1 MGLRR
6 GSAVL
11 WVRDMLK
18 KDLERGNSLH
28 RWLRFGKLE
37 GGSLAG
43 DFERQATIWTTPALR
58 PPRITHRKTLE
69 K

>member
-1 MGLRR
+1 
-6 GSAVL
+6 
-11 WVRDMLK
+11 MLK